1 MRLFNIIE
9 LAKQY
14 VVKEALIMKKIISLL
29 LLLACIC
36 GVTGCQND
44 TVSNAKINYGTS
56 SIYSEEDM
64 DEAIEVIKDEF
75 NTGEW
80 REFELQSISY
90 SSDEECDPDN
100 LGWLRELAEANH
112 VAEDFT
118 QCIKFET
125 DFHTSANAP
134 GQWNEDTDYND
145 YQWWLVRT
153 DDGEWQLLSWGY
165 C

>member
-100 LGWLRELAEANH
+100 L
-112 VAEDFT
+112 
-118 QCIKFET
+118 
-125 DFHTSANAP
+125 
-134 GQWNEDTDYND
+134 
-145 YQWWLVRT
+145 RT
-153 DDGEWQLLSWGY
+153 VKPHIL
-165 C
+165 